1 MSPEDILIFEMEQR
15 IKLVNKVCGYM
26 PAEGTE
32 EAKEEEELEERVRQI
47 RAWSPVPTDD
57 LEKTQADIESLRR
70 QMASRGRSLSPDAE
84 MSGEKRRRSERS
96 SSRDVLQRRKSR
108 DRFLMQPPHV
118 ERPAVSSLVGPVSRL
133 RRSVSDDHGQQDLN
147 TPTQFAALGHRQG
160 CLPQPAVS
168 GDQEA
173 GMEGL
178 LQLAG
183 DQPRA
188 ASSVGRARR
197 SSQ

>member
-1 MSPEDILIFEMEQR
+1 
-15 IKLVNKVCGYM
+15 
-26 PAEGTE
+26 
-32 EAKEEEELEERVRQI
+32 
-47 RAWSPVPTDD
+47 
-57 LEKTQADIESLRR
+57 
-70 QMASRGRSLSPDAE
+70 
-84 MSGEKRRRSERS
+84 
-96 SSRDVLQRRKSR
+96 
-108 DRFLMQPPHV
+108 
-118 ERPAVSSLVGPVSRL
+118 
-133 RRSVSDDHGQQDLN
+133 VSDDHGQQDLN
-147 TPTQFAALGHRQG
+147 TPTQFAALGHRQS